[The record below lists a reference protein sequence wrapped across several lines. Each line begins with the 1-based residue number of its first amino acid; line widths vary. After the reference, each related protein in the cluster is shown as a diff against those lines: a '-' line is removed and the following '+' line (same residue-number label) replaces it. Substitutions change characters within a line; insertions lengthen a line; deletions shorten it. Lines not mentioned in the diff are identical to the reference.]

1 MLPALTLLLVFQL
14 IGEAARLALGLPV
27 PGPVIGLALLLG
39 WLILRGGPS
48 ADLRGTTGG
57 LLQHLSLLFV
67 PGGHRGDA
75 ACWQDRTGWLPIVGV
90 PGREHR
96 DRPCGRR
103 LGPAHTL
110 MQRAGRQEQSR

>member
-67 PGGHRGDA
+67 PAG
-75 ACWQDRTGWLPIVGV
+75 TGVMLHVGRIGQEWLPIVVSLVVSTVIGLAV
-90 PGREHR
+90 G
-96 DRPCGRR
+96 GWV
-103 LGPAHTL
+103 LHTL